1 MTTDRQVLDTTTNTT
16 ELISPINDDMFHSFM
31 QYIDVK
37 DKSLETY
44 TRSLKQFFNYITVNG
59 ITEPTRQ
66 DIVQYRE
73 TLKADKQP
81 ATVQLYMI
89 AVKQF
94 FRWTDK
100 AGIYPNVADNV
111 KGVSVSKGMKKDYL
125 TTGQVKDVLSRI
137 DTETVKGKRDYAIIA
152 LMVTCGLRDIEVSRA
167 NVADLR
173 TRQNSTV
180 LYIQGKGKDDRE
192 SFVVVPDSLETV
204 IRDYLKARGGNSK
217 ALFTSNSNHGKGD
230 RLTTRSISRIVKTA
244 MINAGLDSDR
254 LTAHSLRHTAVTQA
268 LIAGQTLQEVQQ
280 FARHSNINTT
290 LIYAHNLENEKNEC
304 SGKLADMFL

>member
-1 MTTDRQVLDTTTNTT
+1 MTTDRQVLDTITNTT
-16 ELISPINDDMFHSFM
+16 ELINPINDDMFHSFM

-44 TRSLKQFFNYITVNG
+44 TRSLKQFFNYITVKG

-94 FRWTDK
+94 FKWTDK
-100 AGIYPNVADNV
+100 AGIYPNIADNV

>member
-44 TRSLKQFFNYITVNG
+44 TRSLKQFFNYITVKG

-94 FRWTDK
+94 FKWTDK

>member
-1 MTTDRQVLDTTTNTT
+1 MTTDRQVLDTTTNTA

-94 FRWTDK
+94 FKWTDK

-167 NVADLR
+167 NIADLR

>member
-1 MTTDRQVLDTTTNTT
+1 MTTDRQVLDTIANTT
-16 ELISPINDDMFHSFM
+16 ELINPINDDMFHSFM

-94 FRWTDK
+94 FKWTDK
-100 AGIYPNVADNV
+100 AGIYPNIADNV

-167 NVADLR
+167 NIADLR

-304 SGKLADMFL
+304 SGKLANMFL

>member
-167 NVADLR
+167 NVSDLR

>member
-1 MTTDRQVLDTTTNTT
+1 MATDRQVLDTITNTT
-16 ELISPINDDMFHSFM
+16 ELINPINDDMFHSFM

-44 TRSLKQFFNYITVNG
+44 TRSLKQFFNYITVKG

-94 FRWTDK
+94 FKWTDK

-167 NVADLR
+167 NIADLR

-290 LIYAHNLENEKNEC
+290 LIYAHNLENEQNQC
-304 SGKLADMFL
+304 FGKLADMFL

>member
-1 MTTDRQVLDTTTNTT
+1 MTTDRQVLDTITNTT

-44 TRSLKQFFNYITVNG
+44 TRSLKQFFNYITVKG

-94 FRWTDK
+94 FKWTDK

-204 IRDYLKARGGNSK
+204 IREYLKARGGNSE

>member
-1 MTTDRQVLDTTTNTT
+1 MTTDRQVLDTITNTT
-16 ELISPINDDMFHSFM
+16 EMISPINDDMFHSFM

-44 TRSLKQFFNYITVNG
+44 TRSLKQFFNYITVKG

-94 FRWTDK
+94 FKWTDK

-290 LIYAHNLENEKNEC
+290 LIYAHNLENEQNQC

>member
-1 MTTDRQVLDTTTNTT
+1 MTTDRQVLDTIANTT
-16 ELISPINDDMFHSFM
+16 ELINPINDDMFNSFM

-37 DKSLETY
+37 NKSLETY

-94 FRWTDK
+94 FKWTDK
-100 AGIYPNVADNV
+100 AGIYPNIADNV

-167 NVADLR
+167 NIADLR

>member
-1 MTTDRQVLDTTTNTT
+1 MTTDRQVLDTITNTT

-94 FRWTDK
+94 FKWTDK

-167 NVADLR
+167 NIADLR

>member
-1 MTTDRQVLDTTTNTT
+1 MTTDRQVLDTITNTT
-16 ELISPINDDMFHSFM
+16 ELMSPINDDMFHSFM

-94 FRWTDK
+94 FKWTDK
-100 AGIYPNVADNV
+100 AGIYPNIADNV

-167 NVADLR
+167 NIADLR

>member
-44 TRSLKQFFNYITVNG
+44 TRSLKQFFNYITVKG

-94 FRWTDK
+94 FKWTDK
-100 AGIYPNVADNV
+100 VGIYPNIADNV

-167 NVADLR
+167 NVSDLR

-192 SFVVVPDSLETV
+192 SFVVVPDSLEKV
-204 IRDYLKARGGNSK
+204 IRDYLKSRGGNSE

>member
-1 MTTDRQVLDTTTNTT
+1 MTTDRQVLDTITNTT

-44 TRSLKQFFNYITVNG
+44 TRSLKQFFNYITVKG

-94 FRWTDK
+94 FKWTDK

-290 LIYAHNLENEKNEC
+290 LIYAHNLENEQNQC

>member
-1 MTTDRQVLDTTTNTT
+1 MTTDRQVLDTITNTT

-44 TRSLKQFFNYITVNG
+44 TRSLKQFFNYITVKG

-94 FRWTDK
+94 FKWTDK

-137 DTETVKGKRDYAIIA
+137 DTETVKGKRDHAIIA

-290 LIYAHNLENEKNEC
+290 LIYAHNLDNEKNEC

>member
-1 MTTDRQVLDTTTNTT
+1 MTTDRQVLDTITNTT

-44 TRSLKQFFNYITVNG
+44 TRSLKQFFNYITVKG

-94 FRWTDK
+94 FKWTDK

-167 NVADLR
+167 NIADLR

-290 LIYAHNLENEKNEC
+290 LIYAHNLDNEKNEC

>member
-1 MTTDRQVLDTTTNTT
+1 MTTDRQVLDTITNTT
-16 ELISPINDDMFHSFM
+16 ELINPINDDMFNSFM

-73 TLKADKQP
+73 TLKADRQP

-94 FRWTDK
+94 FKWTDK
-100 AGIYPNVADNV
+100 AGIYPNIADNV

-167 NVADLR
+167 NIADLR

>member
-1 MTTDRQVLDTTTNTT
+1 MTTDRQVLDTIANTT
-16 ELISPINDDMFHSFM
+16 ELINPINDDMFHSFM

-59 ITEPTRQ
+59 ITEPTRK

-94 FRWTDK
+94 FKWTDK

-167 NVADLR
+167 NIADLR

>member
-1 MTTDRQVLDTTTNTT
+1 MTTDRQVLDTITNTT
-16 ELISPINDDMFHSFM
+16 ELINPINDDMFHSFM

-167 NVADLR
+167 NVSDLR

>member
-1 MTTDRQVLDTTTNTT
+1 MTTDRQVLDTITNTT
-16 ELISPINDDMFHSFM
+16 ELISPINDNMFHSFM

-44 TRSLKQFFNYITVNG
+44 TRSLKQFFNYITVKG

-94 FRWTDK
+94 FKWTDK

-217 ALFTSNSNHGKGD
+217 ALFTNNSNHGKGD

>member
-1 MTTDRQVLDTTTNTT
+1 MKTDRQVLDTIANTT
-16 ELISPINDDMFHSFM
+16 ELINPINDDMFHSFM

-94 FRWTDK
+94 FKWTDK

-167 NVADLR
+167 NVSDLR

>member
-16 ELISPINDDMFHSFM
+16 ELINPINDDMFHSFM

-94 FRWTDK
+94 FKWTDK
-100 AGIYPNVADNV
+100 AGIYPNVADNI

-167 NVADLR
+167 NIADLR

-217 ALFTSNSNHGKGD
+217 ALFTSSSNHGKGD

>member
-1 MTTDRQVLDTTTNTT
+1 MTTDRQVLDTITNTT

-44 TRSLKQFFNYITVNG
+44 TRSLKQFFNYITVKG

-94 FRWTDK
+94 FKWTDK

-167 NVADLR
+167 NIADLR

-290 LIYAHNLENEKNEC
+290 LIYAHNLDNEKNEC
-304 SGKLADMFL
+304 SGKLANMFL

>member
-44 TRSLKQFFNYITVNG
+44 TRSLKQFFNYITVKG

-94 FRWTDK
+94 FKWTDK

-167 NVADLR
+167 NIADLR

>member
-1 MTTDRQVLDTTTNTT
+1 MITDRQVLDTIANTT

-167 NVADLR
+167 NIADLR

>member
-1 MTTDRQVLDTTTNTT
+1 MTTDRQVLDTITNTT
-16 ELISPINDDMFHSFM
+16 ELINPINDDMFHSFM

-44 TRSLKQFFNYITVNG
+44 TRSLKQFFNYITVKG

-73 TLKADKQP
+73 TLKEDKQP

-94 FRWTDK
+94 FKWTDK
-100 AGIYPNVADNV
+100 AGIYPNIADNV

-167 NVADLR
+167 NIADLR

>member
-16 ELISPINDDMFHSFM
+16 ELINPINDDMFHSFM

-94 FRWTDK
+94 FKWTDK
-100 AGIYPNVADNV
+100 AGIYPNIADNV

-137 DTETVKGKRDYAIIA
+137 DTETTKGKRDYAIIA

-167 NVADLR
+167 NVEDLR

>member
-16 ELISPINDDMFHSFM
+16 ELISPINDNMFHSFM

-167 NVADLR
+167 NIADLR

>member
-1 MTTDRQVLDTTTNTT
+1 MTTDRQVLDTTTNTA

-73 TLKADKQP
+73 TLKSDKQP

-94 FRWTDK
+94 FKWTDK

>member
-16 ELISPINDDMFHSFM
+16 ELINPINDDMFHSFM

-44 TRSLKQFFNYITVNG
+44 TRSLKQFFNYITVKG

-94 FRWTDK
+94 FKWTDK
-100 AGIYPNVADNV
+100 AGIYPNIADNV

-137 DTETVKGKRDYAIIA
+137 DTETTKGKRDYAIIA

-167 NVADLR
+167 NVEDLR

>member
-1 MTTDRQVLDTTTNTT
+1 MTTDRQVLDTIANTT

-44 TRSLKQFFNYITVNG
+44 TRSLKQFFNYITVKG

-94 FRWTDK
+94 FKWTDK
-100 AGIYPNVADNV
+100 AGIYPNIADNV

-167 NVADLR
+167 NIADLR

>member
-44 TRSLKQFFNYITVNG
+44 TRSLKQFFNYITVKG

-94 FRWTDK
+94 FKWTDK
-100 AGIYPNVADNV
+100 VGIYPNIADNV

-167 NVADLR
+167 NVSDLR

-192 SFVVVPDSLETV
+192 SFVVVPDSLEKV

>member
-94 FRWTDK
+94 FKWTDK

-204 IRDYLKARGGNSK
+204 IREYLKARGGNSE

>member
-1 MTTDRQVLDTTTNTT
+1 MTTDRQVLDTITNTT

-94 FRWTDK
+94 FKWTDK

>member
-1 MTTDRQVLDTTTNTT
+1 MTTDRQVLDTTTNTA

-94 FRWTDK
+94 FKWTDK

>member
-1 MTTDRQVLDTTTNTT
+1 MATDRQVLDTITNTT
-16 ELISPINDDMFHSFM
+16 ELINPINDDMFHSFM

-44 TRSLKQFFNYITVNG
+44 TRSLKQFFNYITVKG

-94 FRWTDK
+94 FKWTDK
-100 AGIYPNVADNV
+100 AGIYPNIADNV

>member
-1 MTTDRQVLDTTTNTT
+1 MTTDRQVLDTITNTT

-44 TRSLKQFFNYITVNG
+44 TRSLKQFFNYITVKG

-94 FRWTDK
+94 FKWTDK
-100 AGIYPNVADNV
+100 AGIYPNIADNV

-167 NVADLR
+167 NIADLR

>member
-16 ELISPINDDMFHSFM
+16 ELINPINDDMFHSFM

-94 FRWTDK
+94 FKWTDK

-167 NVADLR
+167 NIADLR

>member
-1 MTTDRQVLDTTTNTT
+1 MTTDRQVLDTTTNTA

-94 FRWTDK
+94 FKWTDK
-100 AGIYPNVADNV
+100 AGIYPNIADNV

-167 NVADLR
+167 NVSDLR

-192 SFVVVPDSLETV
+192 AFVVVPDSLETV
-204 IRDYLKARGGNSK
+204 IREYLKARGGNSK

-290 LIYAHNLENEKNEC
+290 LIYAHNLENEQNQC